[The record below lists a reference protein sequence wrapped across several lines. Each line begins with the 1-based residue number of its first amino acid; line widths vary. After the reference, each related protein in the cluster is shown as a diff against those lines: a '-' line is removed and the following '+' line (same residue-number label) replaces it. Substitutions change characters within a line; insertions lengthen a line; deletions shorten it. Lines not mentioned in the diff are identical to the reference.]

1 MNIIKYALFIA
12 ALSLPVTNTHALE
25 WVDYDGTIPDNAVSV
40 NEGTEDRP
48 ICRRNARI
56 GLIKNDKCHSV
67 KAGGDFDKKE
77 IDDGYQI
84 LVDTYNVYDAV
95 QAGTDMY
102 TQTDLDAA
110 VAAATQGSS
119 VTEDMFTQT
128 DIDDAVAEATEDMYT
143 QAEYDA
149 EVTALATLQAAYDA
163 LIGSGDNASY
173 TQYEYENAVFAAV
186 QKGLSIYAAN
196 LSYFMAGDGAGM
208 LAAVNEDREEYME
221 GICSG
226 EVSPSS
232 SACIQD

>member
-1 MNIIKYALFIA
+1 
-12 ALSLPVTNTHALE
+12 
-25 WVDYDGTIPDNAVSV
+25 
-40 NEGTEDRP
+40 
-48 ICRRNARI
+48 
-56 GLIKNDKCHSV
+56 
-67 KAGGDFDKKE
+67 
-77 IDDGYQI
+77 
-84 LVDTYNVYDAV
+84 
-95 QAGTDMY
+95 MY

-149 EVTALATLQAAYDA
+149 EVTAHASLQAAYDA

-221 GICSG
+221 GIWSCEVDESSG
-226 EVSPSS
+226 
-232 SACIQD
+232 ACIQD